1 MFEMTKI
8 NFGGEPSLKGAE
20 SVSVFDICPA
30 YQVLAETVQAGVLYF
45 PALLDDHE
53 GEDTEK
59 GCNLKP
65 IRQWLVG
72 QKVRSTSKLY
82 LIASESPR
90 GFPFNPFMRS
100 SSKGGLKW
108 VDC

>member
-1 MFEMTKI
+1 MLEMTKI

-53 GEDTEK
+53 GKDTEK
-59 GCNLKP
+59 SCNLK
-65 IRQWLVG
+65 IIELLVG
-72 QKVRSTSKLY
+72 QKERSTSKLY
-82 LIASESPR
+82 RIASESPR
-90 GFPFNPFMRS
+90 GFPFNPFISS

-108 VDC
+108 GDC